1 MYRAGID
8 KPGGVPYGGG
18 VAFSCDPESHAHLDR
33 IVVDAGALLAALID
47 RPGERTTIPGL
58 AGDREASR
66 RLEFTVRGHEV
77 QLGAC
82 TGTGRT
88 WDVAVGFDDFQDAP
102 EEASDPACAVTAA
115 AAHR

>member
-1 MYRAGID
+1 MTIYGLSMTTGADRRPEVERAD
-8 KPGGVPYGGG
+8 GG
-18 VAFSCDPESHAHLDR
+18 VALRSCDPESYAHLDR

-82 TGTGRT
+82 TGTGRPGT
-88 WDVAVGFDDFQDAP
+88 SPWG
-102 EEASDPACAVTAA
+102 STTSRTRRKRPATPPV
-115 AAHR
+115 R